1 MNRPLG
7 NVNSSSPNSEVEDVG
22 EDGHADSGA
31 GAGDHLDEFA
41 AALEVLRQHHGR
53 RLPHHRVAHAEEEAV
68 AEMRCRRCRAKAPRF
83 VGGAFNSNV
92 YIASEHVFLPAAK
105 RAGQG
110 VIHFF
115 FFFHQYP
122 NVW

>member
-68 AEMRCRRCRAKAPRF
+68 AEMRCRRCRATARDL
-83 VGGAFNSNV
+83 S
-92 YIASEHVFLPAAK
+92 AA
-105 RAGQG
+105 RSIRMCILQEVSMSFCLQRSGQ
-110 VIHFF
+110 VK
-115 FFFHQYP
+115 
-122 NVW
+122 V

>member
-22 EDGHADSGA
+22 EDGHADPGA

-68 AEMRCRRCRAKAPRF
+68 AEMRCSRRCRATARDLSTACSIRMCILQEVSMSF
-83 VGGAFNSNV
+83 YLRRS
-92 YIASEHVFLPAAK
+92 
-105 RAGQG
+105 GQ
-110 VIHFF
+110 VK
-115 FFFHQYP
+115 
-122 NVW
+122 V